1 MASSRKNFSIW
12 TLAEIVWNQTEAS
25 EMGQKSIGW
34 KSHGNHKIG
43 GNGQNVQDQ
52 IEATCIE
59 IKRIK
64 SAITVQIGR
73 KRRKWAILP
82 LLLIRAHKVLLP
94 GRAS

>member
-1 MASSRKNFSIW
+1 
-12 TLAEIVWNQTEAS
+12 
-25 EMGQKSIGW
+25 MGQKSIGW

-73 KRRKWAILP
+73 KRRK
-82 LLLIRAHKVLLP
+82 
-94 GRAS
+94 